1 MDRGNAGNVVKKI
14 KLKLFGQKPSQNA
27 QRSLPS
33 ALPCEKLLLPF
44 LWDRELLRYTA
55 TCRACHASAH
65 HNGRL
70 ELSRVARLPRNVGT
84 YGAQRFAERLDLAS
98 ICSIDIDEVGGNVST
113 DKQLESL
120 GSFMAGM
127 GRQANI
133 ARNMCSTALPL
144 LPKLRTV
151 NLPLVAQWPDSLMET
166 LVATLLWEAP
176 RIQQLNLPKGCRV
189 RPQQLKQALQ
199 EHPRRRLNTTGWL
212 PVETLASLM
221 NEKILNIMWCKSQED
236 AFLLGQLARA
246 LTRSKELT
254 VFAGQVQDMT
264 EIGEEK
270 MLHILK
276 AFVRG
281 FCTNDLATPLGPPA
295 IEHLT
300 LDLLTFRG
308 AGQTLAQ
315 LINALPSLRSLR
327 VGHAGENRSGP
338 GCLLDSGSLMVLAN
352 EAQEAFSKLTF
363 IEFEGARADSL
374 SIAPLVSSARSL
386 KILDLSHS
394 EFGDVEAQLWAA
406 ARVGPLP
413 LQCLGFRHCRLRT
426 PAGAAAVARIL
437 NNLGQVKHLRIQANR
452 WRVESHRAFAEH
464 LSPCAAQGLHSL
476 EAGYCTSV
484 IQVPLT
490 VMAADA
496 PDIFRAAE
504 AEFTPPSPNPP
515 IRRLRISAGPVNRE
529 QRGQGE
535 TGPSEASASST
546 PAPAP
551 DRSGTA
557 SGTPFLLCSDR
568 LNFLSHFGAG
578 LWLAAAL
585 TRLGGLREI
594 RLENLPLGLVALQ
607 VLRRR
612 LRTPLEHLKKL
623 TLGKGCTGLKEQQA
637 GQELAFALAK
647 TSPALQ
653 CLDLAGSDATP
664 AMLLGMV
671 EAFSSPSTPHLDG
684 LQSQAGPPPRLSSLN
699 WIDVDEAYFE
709 DCASLFKAFL
719 KSRGCLYLQGIRRH
733 RDLLASGNWRLLAEA
748 QQTA

>member
-1 MDRGNAGNVVKKI
+1 
-14 KLKLFGQKPSQNA
+14 
-27 QRSLPS
+27 
-33 ALPCEKLLLPF
+33 
-44 LWDRELLRYTA
+44 
-55 TCRACHASAH
+55 
-65 HNGRL
+65 
-70 ELSRVARLPRNVGT
+70 
-84 YGAQRFAERLDLAS
+84 
-98 ICSIDIDEVGGNVST
+98 
-113 DKQLESL
+113 
-120 GSFMAGM
+120 
-127 GRQANI
+127 
-133 ARNMCSTALPL
+133 
-144 LPKLRTV
+144 
-151 NLPLVAQWPDSLMET
+151 
-166 LVATLLWEAP
+166 
-176 RIQQLNLPKGCRV
+176 
-189 RPQQLKQALQ
+189 
-199 EHPRRRLNTTGWL
+199 
-212 PVETLASLM
+212 
-221 NEKILNIMWCKSQED
+221 
-236 AFLLGQLARA
+236 
-246 LTRSKELT
+246 
-254 VFAGQVQDMT
+254 MT

-281 FCTNDLATPLGPPA
+281 FCTNDLATPLGPPV

-300 LDLLTFRG
+300 LDLLSFRG

-327 VGHAGENRSGP
+327 VGHADESRCGP

-352 EAQEAFSKLTF
+352 EAQEDEDEEIEFSEALANSEDATGSDDIGSAQTPSSVYVMEHGVLGDEWMPRGTMMLSGHGAGYEARLSDAKEFVQMKPQLQEMITKAAGEEKYYAIRMYNPASPKRTLQAAIPMKLLADHFEDWHDILEVSVSDAGIPVALSYRVKHTLGLMLFDHTQVHLSEPSRIEGPRVQAAVREADGSIKPAEQPQQQSLLRRYWWVIAIAAFSKLTF
-363 IEFEGARADSL
+363 MEFEGARADSL
-374 SIAPLVSSARSL
+374 SLAPLLSSARSL

-452 WRVESHRAFAEH
+452 WRVESHRAFAEQ

-515 IRRLRISAGPVNRE
+515 IRRLRISAGPVSRE
-529 QRGQGE
+529 QRGE
-535 TGPSEASASST
+535 TGPSEAASST

-551 DRSGTA
+551 ERSGTA

-594 RLENLPLGLVALQ
+594 RLENLPLGLVAMQ

-684 LQSQAGPPPRLSSLN
+684 LQSQAGPPPRLLSLN
-699 WIDVDEAYFE
+699 WIDVDEAYFP
-709 DCASLFKAFL
+709 DCGSLLQAFW